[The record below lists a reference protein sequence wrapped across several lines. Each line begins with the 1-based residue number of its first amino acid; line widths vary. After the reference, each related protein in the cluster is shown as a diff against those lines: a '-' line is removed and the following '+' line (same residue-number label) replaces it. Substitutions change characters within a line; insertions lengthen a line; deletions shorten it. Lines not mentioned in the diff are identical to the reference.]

1 MANVDVTIATVQS
14 AKKSC
19 MAAAKELSGASR
31 NLSAQYS
38 KAGAGWKDSKYK
50 ELGEIISECN
60 NAIIAPMRQLQD
72 CYNKLT
78 EIEKILQEYE
88 SL

>member
-19 MAAAKELSGASR
+19 IAAAKELSSAAK
-31 NLSAQYS
+31 NLSSQYT
-38 KAGAGWKDSKYK
+38 KAGSGWKDSKYK
-50 ELGEIISECN
+50 ELGEIINDCN
-60 NAIIAPMRQLQD
+60 NAIKAPMGQLQD
-72 CYNKLT
+72 CYNKLA